1 MTHDLPS
8 SLVLSLPLKNRCP
21 RGFSVYPAASQLA
34 VFALAGYPVHLADSQ
49 SDRFSLEL
57 PVKFWFWF
65 LWFIDAVVAAVALYF
80 FFSLAAGGRV
90 GSFNILPW
98 LAILAALAAVVGGSV
113 WLRSVGQHA
122 VAIVLLLL
130 LAIPGALFV
139 LFFLLLLILHPNFH

>member
-1 MTHDLPS
+1 MADLV
-8 SLVLSLPLKNRCP
+8 SL
-21 RGFSVYPAASQLA
+21 
-34 VFALAGYPVHLADSQ
+34 Q
-49 SDRFSLEL
+49 SA
-57 PVKFWFWF
+57 VKFWFWF
-65 LWFIDAVVAAVALYF
+65 LWAIDAVIAGIALYF

-98 LAILAALAAVVGGSV
+98 LIILTALAAVAGGSV
-113 WLRSVGQHA
+113 WLRSAGQHA

>member
-1 MTHDLPS
+1 M
-8 SLVLSLPLKNRCP
+8 KI
-21 RGFSVYPAASQLA
+21 
-34 VFALAGYPVHLADSQ
+34 
-49 SDRFSLEL
+49 
-57 PVKFWFWF
+57 WFWF
-65 LWFIDAVVAAVALYF
+65 LWSIDAVIAAVALYF

-113 WLRSVGQHA
+113 WLRSAGQHA

-130 LAIPGALFV
+130 LAIPGALFA